1 MANYYNVT
9 MWKHTGFDYK
19 NRPFSRDVLNQDY
32 FINPENRYSQM
43 KGIAVNRSDM
53 TQITYIDLQGSVKD
67 LQGDQVN
74 APNATGSQGTGG
86 PWYSLEEVDY
96 IRLARTGYPGD
107 PDYIDISNNQ
117 LDPWNADE
125 GGRKQQRIAYYFVTG
140 LEPRARDVTRVYLDC
155 DLWTTCGASDELEI
169 EYGYK
174 TRGMITDSEDS
185 SSYNLASENIGI
197 IEPLEVKGRGD
208 ITPSGDTTKY
218 STVLVTSVDMTQ
230 YSEEQNPDT
239 ELKPL
244 LNLEAFMATTANGNG
259 VAVPVIK
266 SISNLSV
273 PYIVR
278 TTDPSGDTK
287 INIYDGYGAFDYTN
301 KKVQY
306 NLSVLYSLG
315 QVELQSNYK
324 LPQVYGQAVDTSGG
338 KGKYGYVENTV
349 SAIANP
355 VSKDIGSYP
364 RKADYMY
371 GQEVLYS
378 KLSGESNVQP
388 FYNLS
393 DDSIN
398 VWAIPSPSGYPIAR
412 FKGIK
417 GHDYVY
423 DQICKGMPWEK
434 ASVIVEGASGS
445 YWLQQQIAYNE
456 SARQRQSEYLW
467 QQGAY
472 LGQEQEKEQWMN
484 WLGGAATAVG
494 AGIAG
499 AALIAL
505 GGVITA
511 GTYGA
516 GLGAGAGLG
525 TAGLSLIGGATAG
538 LLGTAKAQQ
547 SYEKLSISQQ
557 KEWDTQI
564 NKQRELRY
572 NQESERLDEAK
583 ALMQSPS
590 TFITADIDNYNRDFN
605 GFGIYVVNT
614 TAKDRERL
622 KNYYRH
628 YGYRGL
634 YKPLTWEEINVK
646 QKVNYIEAENVT
658 LAHEYYPMRS
668 LVGVSN
674 LLSQGVWLWNEKP
687 SQSAFNENP
696 DN

>member
-9 MWKHTGFDYK
+9 MWKHTGFDYN

-96 IRLARTGYPGD
+96 LRLARTGYPGD
-107 PDYIDISNNQ
+107 VDFIDISNNQ

-197 IEPLEVKGRGD
+197 IEPLEVKGVGNL
-208 ITPSGDTTKY
+208 TPSASTKS
-218 STVLVTSVDMTQ
+218 STVLVTSVDMAQ
-230 YSEEQNPDT
+230 YT
-239 ELKPL
+239 ESQSPSGKLEPKE
-244 LNLEAFMATTANGNG
+244 NLSAFMATTSNGNG
-259 VAVPVIK
+259 VAIPVIK
-266 SISNLSV
+266 SIDNK
-273 PYIVR
+273 
-278 TTDPSGDTK
+278 D
-287 INIYDGYGAFDYTN
+287 INYQVQTVSPDGQTIFNEYQGYGAFDYTN
-301 KKVQY
+301 EKVQY

-324 LPQVYGQAVDTSGG
+324 LPEMYGVAQSAGG
-338 KGKYGYVENTV
+338 SAGRISYVKNLTYTQT
-349 SAIANP
+349 NP
-355 VSKDIGSYP
+355 VGKDIGTYP

-371 GQEVLYS
+371 GQEVIYS
-378 KLSGESNVQP
+378 MLSGETNIQP

-393 DDSIN
+393 DDSVYI
-398 VWAIPSPSGYPIAR
+398 WAIPSPSGYPIAR

-417 GHDYVY
+417 GHSYIY

-445 YWLQQQIAYNE
+445 YWLQQQMAYNE
-456 SARQRQSEYLW
+456 GARQRQSAYLA
-467 QQGAY
+467 QQGQY
-472 LGQEQEKEQWMN
+472 LVQSQEKEMWAN
-484 WLGGAATAVG
+484 WLGGAIKAVG

-499 AALIAL
+499 AALVAAA
-505 GGVITA
+505 GAITV

-516 GLGAGAGLG
+516 GTGAGIGLG
-525 TAGLSLIGGATAG
+525 TAGLSLLGGATTG

-547 SYEKLSISQQ
+547 SFENLSISQQ
-557 KEWDTQI
+557 KELATQK
-564 NKQRELRY
+564 NKEQELKY
-572 NQESERLDEAK
+572 KQESERLDEAK

-590 TFITADIDNYNRDFN
+590 TFITADIDSYNRDFN

>member
-9 MWKHTGFDYK
+9 MWKHTGFDYN

-74 APNATGSQGTGG
+74 TPNATGSQGTGG

-96 IRLARTGYPGD
+96 LRLARTGYPGD
-107 PDYIDISNNQ
+107 VDFIDISNNQ

-197 IEPLEVKGRGD
+197 IEPLEVKGVGNL
-208 ITPSGDTTKY
+208 TPSASTKS
-218 STVLVTSVDMTQ
+218 STVLVTSVDMSQ
-230 YSEEQNPDT
+230 YT
-239 ELKPL
+239 ESQSPSGKLEPKE
-244 LNLEAFMATTANGNG
+244 NLSAFMATTSNGNG
-259 VAVPVIK
+259 VAIPVIK
-266 SISNLSV
+266 SIDNK
-273 PYIVR
+273 
-278 TTDPSGDTK
+278 D
-287 INIYDGYGAFDYTN
+287 INYQVQTVSPDGQTIFNEYQGYGAFDYTN
-301 KKVQY
+301 EKVQY

-324 LPQVYGQAVDTSGG
+324 LPEMYGVAQSAGG
-338 KGKYGYVENTV
+338 SAGRISYVKNLTYTQ
-349 SAIANP
+349 ANP
-355 VSKDIGSYP
+355 VGKDIGTYP

-371 GQEVLYS
+371 GQEVIYS
-378 KLSGESNVQP
+378 MLSGETNIQP

-393 DDSIN
+393 DDSVYI
-398 VWAIPSPSGYPIAR
+398 WAIPSPSGYPIAR

-417 GHDYVY
+417 GHSYIY

-434 ASVIVEGASGS
+434 ASVIVEGANGS
-445 YWLQQQIAYNE
+445 YWLQQQSAVNE
-456 SARQRQSEYLW
+456 SERQRIRQYQS
-467 QQGAY
+467 QQGTD
-472 LGQEQEKEQWMN
+472 LLTTFENEQWIN
-484 WLGGAATAVG
+484 WLGGVAKAAL

-499 AALIAL
+499 AAFVL
-505 GGVITA
+505 GGGALTIATM
-511 GTYGA
+511 GA
-516 GLGAGAGLG
+516 GLPAGVSMTAAGLG
-525 TAGLSLIGGATAG
+525 GLGAATTGLIGVASSEKSFSKLTTEQDMQWRTHERQVEAER
-538 LLGTAKAQQ
+538 AK
-547 SYEKLSISQQ
+547 Q
-557 KEWDTQI
+557 K
-564 NKQRELRY
+564 
-572 NQESERLDEAK
+572 SEIIDEAK

-687 SQSAFNENP
+687 SQSAFNDNP